1 MVRLLYEI
9 EERTETIHFLSM
21 GAAIDPKQAVRY
33 ARATNA
39 RLGGTFRYGFAG
51 EVLSIHE
58 RVAVGDGRV
67 PINVINLS
75 MLQSRGDQAYAIAQV
90 TSQIIEWMRGP
101 PGAQRPR
108 LVYSPGP
115 CQSEHS

>member
-90 TSQIIEWMRGP
+90 TSQIIEWMRGQ